1 MGFAIFPLHL
11 SKVLRLPRKS
21 DARSYEVPHLSR
33 KIIFANL
40 TIWCSKMQP
49 FSGNQRPDP
58 LTSLMSMSLVL
69 RLPRDMHLCRSS
81 SNVPRLPWFFG
92 NATIPSQFAPFWQGA
107 QSLAPATR
115 NDIWT
120 SKSAPYPS
128 VLNTCDFEM
137 CFAQQRRALFRHLNL
152 QRWSET
158 VSFLNFWLQ
167 CASRQNGVH
176 FFIISTSKGGL
187 RPSVFFCTF
196 GFEMCFKTTYCNGC
210 ERLRTVAATNATSSE
225 HTLNPQTPR
234 VKRGP
239 LLRIREYNFWIFL
252 QPNGFFSD
260 RTWLPQFMLPNVY
273 VFLPFDGGSMCASL
287 NPFKCIWHE
296 SARTASLVTQRSALM
311 LDKNYWR
318 NNMQN
323 LCWSESLFFELFDM
337 YGFVWA

>member
-187 RPSVFFCTF
+187 RPSVFFLHFWLRNVLQNDLTVANGCGRLRPQTQRRANTPSTPRPPEWNGDPCYAFGNITF
-196 GFEMCFKTTYCNGC
+196 GFFCN
-210 ERLRTVAATNATSSE
+210 
-225 HTLNPQTPR
+225 QTA
-234 VKRGP
+234 
-239 LLRIREYNFWIFL
+239 
-252 QPNGFFSD
+252 FFSD